1 MSFLSVNGVSK
12 SYASTGRTMTPVIQ
26 DVSLQIAEGELVVF
40 LGPSGC
46 GKTTLMR
53 IIGGLE
59 KADSGTVY
67 LQEDLLKGADRR
79 RGMVFQSYSCFPWL
93 TVKGNVAFG
102 LKYRP
107 ELSGAERVATVD
119 RYLELVGLTEFAD
132 FYTNRISGGMRQR
145 VAIARTLAADP
156 DVLLMDEPFG
166 ALDALTRE
174 HLQLKLLEINH
185 TEQKTAV
192 FVTHDVDEAVLLA
205 HTIYIF
211 SARPARIIEKIDVSD
226 SFPDHRRSP
235 DTRESEAF
243 FLLRNRIHKIIR
255 AEYQQ
260 SAATDGGN
268 RAV

>member
-1 MSFLSVNGVSK
+1 MTFLNINAVSK
-12 SYASTGRTMTPVIQ
+12 AYPSGDGQRTPVI
-26 DVSLQIAEGELVVF
+26 DNVSLEVGRGELVVF

-53 IIGGLE
+53 IVGGLE
-59 KADSGTVY
+59 QADSGSTT
-67 LQEDLLKGADRR
+67 LQNQPLGGADRR

-93 TVKGNVAFG
+93 TVRGNIAFA
-102 LKYRP
+102 LRYRRDLT
-107 ELSGAERVATVD
+107 ETDKQDIVN
-119 RYLELVGLTEFAD
+119 RYLKLVGLADFAD

-156 DVLLMDEPFG
+156 DVLLLDEPFG

-174 HLQLKLLEINH
+174 HLQFKLLEINRS
-185 TEQKTAV
+185 ERKTAI

-211 SARPARIIEKIDVSD
+211 SARPARIVERVDVAAGIPIDARHPEV
-226 SFPDHRRSP
+226 
-235 DTRESEAF
+235 RESAEF
-243 FLLRNRIHKIIR
+243 FALRNRIQKIIR

-260 SAATDGGN
+260 SMAAG
-268 RAV
+268 